1 MAYRL
6 TGARGVGLLP
16 VIYLLV
22 GAFIAGAHH
31 YFAHLSTLAHVIS
44 ALAAI
49 VLWPLILLGMSIHI
63 T

>member
-22 GAFIAGAHH
+22 GAFIAGAYH
-31 YFAHLSTLAHVIS
+31 YFAHLNTLSHVI
-44 ALAAI
+44 
-49 VLWPLILLGMSIHI
+49 
-63 T
+63 